1 MHSLKILFWV
11 TAAVVSVLRG
21 YYAATILIWDGIEN
35 KTVLTE
41 RKLPEDE
48 RRHWSWWAHQ
58 ILINFAGSLIGWAA
72 AYYLIFHRR
81 AVDTVAD
88 GLLMLVSI
96 AGIFGFLPYL
106 VFRGVPK
113 K

>member
-41 RKLPEDE
+41 RKLPAEQQ
-48 RRHWSWWAHQ
+48 RHWSWWAHQ
-58 ILINFAGSLIGWAA
+58 ILINFSGSLIGWAA
-72 AYYLIFHRR
+72 AYYLIFWRG
-81 AVDTVAD
+81 AVNSVAD
-88 GLLMLVSI
+88 GFLVLVAI
-96 AGIFGFLPYL
+96 AGIFGSLPYL
-106 VFRGVPK
+106 VFKGDLK